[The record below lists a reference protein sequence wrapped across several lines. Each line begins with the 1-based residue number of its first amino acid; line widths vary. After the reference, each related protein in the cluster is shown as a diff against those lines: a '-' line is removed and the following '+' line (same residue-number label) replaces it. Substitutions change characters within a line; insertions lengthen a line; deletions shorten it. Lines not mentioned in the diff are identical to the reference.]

1 MELLNPWYNRD
12 NECSP
17 KYFKVKEP
25 IYKRDCITFYHY
37 EGTVLGV
44 MEDVD
49 TKGPRV
55 VTQCVTLE
63 GALRHVFGVEE

>member
-1 MELLNPWYNRD
+1 
-12 NECSP
+12 
-17 KYFKVKEP
+17 
-25 IYKRDCITFYHY
+25 
-37 EGTVLGV
+37 